1 MRTLAL
7 AALVSL
13 ASWPALAGS
22 LTLAP
27 TAITEW
33 KAVYGRVAAKD
44 LVPARARIGGTL
56 VELDVVA
63 GDTVKAGQ
71 RIGKVR
77 DEKLVFQ
84 IAAIDAQRRALQA
97 QLDRAQSELDRGLTL
112 VNKGVITTQRLD
124 QLRTDVEVTRNQI
137 GSIEAQREVILQQQA
152 EGDVLA
158 PADGRVLTVP
168 LTRDAVIMPGE
179 PVANIG
185 SGGFFLRL
193 AIPERHAEMLRPGAA
208 IRITAGGRESEGKL
222 AKIYPQIENGRVI
235 ADVEVDD
242 LDTAFIDARIL
253 VEVPVGERNALLV
266 PRAALTIRSG
276 IDFATVTAGGE
287 PMERAVVLGEPVT
300 LDGQQ
305 FVEVLSGLAAGDVV
319 TTP

>member
-13 ASWPALAGS
+13 ASCPALAGS

-112 VNKGVITTQRLD
+112 VDKGVITTQRLD

-266 PRAALTIRSG
+266 PQAALTIRSG
-276 IDFATVTAGGE
+276 IDFATVTAGDE
-287 PMERAVVLGEPVT
+287 TMERAVVLGEPVM

-305 FVEVLSGLAAGDVV
+305 LVEVLSGLAAGDVV